1 MRRSWLMPHLG
12 PVVLGVAM
20 ARDEPDAAN
29 ADEYRRL
36 EAVESPSVEERVLT
50 RLSKERKHYDQQARL
65 NHRLYVGIK
74 ILQLVTAA
82 LIPVLAILG
91 TSAWLTG
98 ALGSAIVVMEGIQQ
112 LFQFQERWIASR
124 STWQALSRERSL
136 YEAQAGAYAEARPPY
151 RVLAE
156 RVVELVGSEHTRWL
170 SIQERAA
177 KEQPKP

>member
-1 MRRSWLMPHLG
+1 
-12 PVVLGVAM
+12 M
-20 ARDEPDAAN
+20 ARDEPHGAN
-29 ADEYRRL
+29 AEEVPRL
-36 EAVESPSVEERVLT
+36 EAVERPSVEERVLA
-50 RLSKERKHYDQQARL
+50 RLAKERHHYDKQARL
-65 NHRLYVGIK
+65 NHRLYAGIK

-82 LIPVLAILG
+82 LIPVLAVLG
-91 TSAWLTG
+91 TTAWVTG
-98 ALGSAIVVMEGIQQ
+98 ALGSAIVVLEGIQQ

-124 STWQALSRERSL
+124 YTWQALSRERSL
-136 YEAQAGAYAEARPPY
+136 YEAQAGAYAEASPPY